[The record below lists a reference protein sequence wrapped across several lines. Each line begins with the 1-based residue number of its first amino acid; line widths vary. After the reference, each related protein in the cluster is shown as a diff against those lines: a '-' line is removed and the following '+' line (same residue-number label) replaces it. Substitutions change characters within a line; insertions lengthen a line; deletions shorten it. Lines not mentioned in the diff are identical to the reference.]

1 MTSNH
6 NAARWL
12 EVRWLPKTA
21 GRAPGGRYVPFRRAG
36 WYVVR
41 TCKCHSGLPVTIPLA
56 SEERAHSAM
65 RAMLEASRRLGT

>member
-1 MTSNH
+1 MTLASH
-6 NAARWL
+6 NSARWL
-12 EVRWLPKTA
+12 EVRWLDT
-21 GRAPGGRYVPFRRAG
+21 RGGSDDCPPIIAG

>member
-1 MTSNH
+1 MSGH
-6 NAARWL
+6 NSARWL
-12 EVRWLPKTA
+12 EVRWLPS
-21 GRAPGGRYVPFRRAG
+21 RGGRGYCPPIIAG

-41 TCKCHSGLPVTIPLA
+41 TCRCHSGLPVTIPLA